1 MPIHALGTAAMMI
14 LDRDI
19 ERATALVID
28 GNPTSRSIIMNQ
40 LRELGV
46 GTVVQAPRLADG
58 RQKLEARRYDIVVCE
73 QTFPGDD
80 QTGQDLLDDL
90 RRSGLLPYSTVF
102 VMITGEARYE
112 HVAEAAE
119 SALDCY
125 LLKPYAAA
133 TLAERLRQARHRKR
147 VLGQVFSAIENDQFE
162 LAAKYC
168 LDRFSSKGE
177 FWLYAARIGAEL
189 LLRTNRH
196 EMAGKLYNAIIEAKA
211 VPWAKL
217 GVARAQADAGQ
228 IATARRTLDVLVAA
242 EPGYADAWD
251 VMGRVQIEQGQFDE
265 ALETFRK
272 AAAITP
278 GSIPRLQKQGM
289 LAYYQG
295 HTAEADKMLDRAAL
309 LGISS
314 KMFDQQSLVVLA
326 FARFQTK
333 DSKGLQRCRENLE
346 HLAGREDATPRVQRF
361 ARVAQALE
369 HLLGKRL
376 SAGLELVTQLAQER
390 LDPELDVEAGCNLLS
405 LLAEL
410 AASELRLD
418 HMDSWVSEV
427 AVRFSTSRAVSELL
441 TRSAARHAPFTD
453 LVNLGHARVL
463 AMSEEAMNHALEGN
477 PGEAVRKL
485 LAYAETTLNAK
496 LVDTAKLT
504 LTRHRARI
512 ADAEAQEARIAAL
525 KERYAASWAGP
536 RLGQGTRAAGGMTL
550 RDGSPAAQTMARD
563 TAAVRTD
570 LPAPADAAAA

>member
-1 MPIHALGTAAMMI
+1 MMI

-19 ERATALVID
+19 DRAHALVID

-46 GTVVQAPRLADG
+46 GSVVQAPRLADG

-73 QTFPGDD
+73 QSFPGDG

-90 RRSGLLPYSTVF
+90 RRSNLLPYSTVF

-125 LLKPYAAA
+125 LLKPYAAT

-147 VLGQVFSAIENDQFE
+147 VLGQIFTAIENEQFE

-168 LDRFSSKGE
+168 LDRFAQKGE

-189 LLRTNRH
+189 LLRTSRH
-196 EMAGKLYNAIIEAKA
+196 EMAGKLYHAIIEAKA
-211 VPWAKL
+211 VPWARL

-228 IATARRTLDVLVAA
+228 IVTARRTLDTLVAA

-295 HTAEADKMLDRAAL
+295 HSAEADKLLDRAAL

-326 FARFQTK
+326 FARFQLK
-333 DSKGLQRCRENLE
+333 DSKGLQRCRENLD
-346 HLAGREDATPRVQRF
+346 HLAGRDDTTPRVQRF
-361 ARVAQALE
+361 ARVVQALD

-376 SAGLELVTQLAQER
+376 AVGLDLVTKLAHER
-390 LDPELDVEAGCNLLS
+390 REPDLDVEGGCNLLS
-405 LLAEL
+405 LLSEL
-410 AASELRLD
+410 AAGELKLD
-418 HMDSWVSEV
+418 GMETWVSEL

-441 TRSAARHAPFTD
+441 TRSAARHAPFAD

-463 AMSEEAMNHALEGN
+463 ALSEEAMNHALEGD
-477 PGEAVRKL
+477 PGTAVRKL
-485 LAYAETTLNAK
+485 LEHAESTLNAK
-496 LVDTAKLT
+496 MVDTAKLT
-504 LTRHRARI
+504 LQRHRARI
-512 ADAEAQEARIAAL
+512 QDAEALDARIAVL
-525 KERYAASWAGP
+525 KERYAASWAAP
-536 RLGQGTRAAGGMTL
+536 RLGQGTRAAGGLTL
-550 RDGSPAAQTMARD
+550 RDGSPAAQTQAREGI
-563 TAAVRTD
+563 AAVRTD
-570 LPAPADAAAA
+570 MPAPADAPAA